1 MRGRRGRI
9 EIMKKDGMW
18 RDNEVKNG
26 DKRNGECRIWRRGE
40 KEGGREEEGVE
51 KVIVWMMVR

>member
-26 DKRNGECRIWRRGE
+26 DKRNGECRI
-40 KEGGREEEGVE
+40 
-51 KVIVWMMVR
+51 